1 MLCSNRF
8 PKGRDAA
15 ILLMSGFVIGVVIPG
30 IAIVYSTV
38 RIFIVVVRTHRQI
51 SALEQSRI
59 VNMGNAIFVTVQA
72 MRSAKNAIIICV
84 MSVALN
90 IPFLVFFIIRSI
102 TTNYV
107 PSEMFSFAAMWIFE
121 SNSFVNSLLYLFLYR
136 SVKRKTAQML
146 STVWANVRGR

>member
-8 PKGRDAA
+8 PKCRGGAT
-15 ILLMSGFVIGVVIPG
+15 LLMSGFVIGVVIPG

-51 SALEQSRI
+51 SALEQSI
-59 VNMGNAIFVTVQA
+59 TVKMGNAGFVTVQA

-84 MSVALN
+84 MSVVLN
-90 IPFLVFFIIRSI
+90 IPILVFFIIRLM
-102 TTNYV
+102 TTSYV
-107 PSEMFSFAAMWIFE
+107 PSEMFSFAAMWVFG

-136 SVKRKTAQML
+136 SVKRKTAQMI
-146 STVWANVRGR
+146 STLWANVRGR

>member
-8 PKGRDAA
+8 PKGIEAA
-15 ILLMSGFVIGVVIPG
+15 ILLMSGLVIGVVIPG

-38 RIFIVVVRTHRQI
+38 RILIVVVRTHRQI
-51 SALEQSRI
+51 SALEQS
-59 VNMGNAIFVTVQA
+59 VKMGNAGFVTVQA

-84 MSVALN
+84 MSVTLN
-90 IPFLVFFIIRSI
+90 IPFLVFIIIRSI

-136 SVKRKTAQML
+136 SVKRKTAQMI
-146 STVWANVRGR
+146 STVWANIRGR